1 VRIGIIIRCLLGGSL
16 WIPFACPQ
24 AGLPPEWETRKQ
36 LSSLVA
42 NANRLDPV
50 LSQLN
55 PVAWKENGA
64 PEAYVQQW
72 QNTRKALSYLQISA
86 DRLAKD
92 PNRVTFAM
100 DTYFRLQ
107 SMEQLLGSLAAGVR
121 RYQNPAIADLLMGIA
136 NENAANRDFLE
147 QYLKDLAAARESEL
161 QVMDTEAQRCRS
173 ILSKQPPPAAKRP
186 ATAREAKE

>member
-16 WIPFACPQ
+16 WIPLACPQ

-55 PVAWKENGA
+55 PEAWKENGA

-173 ILSKQPPPAAKRP
+173 ILSKQPRPAAKRP